1 MGGFNYA
8 LLDSRDVLPGDG
20 PAKNVIYEL
29 KLAAARQWLHFDFAV
44 AELAVTA
51 GLLLVAALDVGGT
64 ADGFTVRDFRGL
76 ECDINVI
83 AALEAR
89 DHHLILLLACPAEQ
103 EFVRLRVAVESQRRV
118 LFQN

>member
-20 PAKNVIYEL
+20 PAKNVVYEL

-64 ADGFTVRDFRGL
+64 ADGFTVRGF
-76 ECDINVI
+76 ECDTNVI

-89 DHHLILLLACPAEQ
+89 DHHLNLLLACPAEQ

-118 LFQN
+118 LFQNL